1 MSKYHMLKIYIKHKK
16 HNFITLL
23 ISNKIMNT
31 KIPQNDCTYIITL
44 FFNNLYRCNLCQNHD
59 KLYKLYKYY
68 IKIVRIS
75 SNNFYHYNKKSKSR

>member
-1 MSKYHMLKIYIKHKK
+1 MSIYHLKIYIKHKK
-16 HNFITLL
+16 HNFITLP

-31 KIPQNDCTYIITL
+31 NMAQKLLFTYIITL

-68 IKIVRIS
+68 IKIV
-75 SNNFYHYNKKSKSR
+75 